1 VNKQARLS
9 WRRPVELVRRLLRQG
24 VTPGRLAFSLALGL
38 TVGVAPLL
46 WGTTLICALLA
57 WRLKLNPVAVQAA
70 NYACYPLQ
78 VALLVPFFIGGQ
90 QIFDPSGI
98 PAGELWR
105 QSLDQG
111 PLALGEHFWL
121 ASLRAL
127 ALWALAAPL
136 LLALGQ
142 ALFFLPLRRWRQASP
157 DPPDRDHMPC

>member
-1 VNKQARLS
+1 
-9 WRRPVELVRRLLRQG
+9 
-24 VTPGRLAFSLALGL
+24 
-38 TVGVAPLL
+38 
-46 WGTTLICALLA
+46 
-57 WRLKLNPVAVQAA
+57 VAVQAA

-98 PAGELWR
+98 PAAELWR
-105 QSLDQG
+105 QSLAQG

-121 ASLRAL
+121 ANLRAL